1 MHICKRTLTLLLTL
15 CLAAAT
21 LPAVGLAADAGGSA
35 AAVCDFE
42 DEFKE
47 KSSSGRYR

>member
-35 AAVCDFE
+35 AAEASEHNNPTTDAE
-42 DEFKE
+42 WKE
-47 KSSSGRYR
+47 L